1 MSNVA
6 VLMDFMVFLGRNE
19 NVLLLWIK
27 QPVSMRASERFD
39 VWKNRSI
46 ETEDAGVT
54 SPIKTKAQTNRQTDR
69 RSCRQTTQ
77 ADRLTDRQTDRQV
90 RQGLTLMRPWTAVMG
105 MM

>member
-54 SPIKTKAQTNRQTDR
+54 SPIKTKAQTNRQ
-69 RSCRQTTQ
+69 
-77 ADRLTDRQTDRQV
+77 ADRQTGAVVDRQA
-90 RQGLTLMRPWTAVMG
+90 QLSTDNSG
-105 MM
+105 